1 MSLESFP
8 EYNRDPVSAPKDAVV
23 EPHNRHHPINW
34 SGLVH
39 LFVVYVVWGSTYLAI
54 RVAVREGAG
63 FPPFT
68 LGASRVVIAGIV
80 LLVWSMARGQRIKP
94 TRQELIVLGV
104 SGLLLW
110 TGGNG
115 LVIWAEQR
123 IHSAYA
129 ALLVSST
136 PIWAAV
142 IESLID
148 KRIPSWFLIVALIV
162 GFCGAGLL
170 SVPILM
176 QGTTA
181 DTLSVF
187 ALLFASLSWSL
198 GSIYQ
203 NRHPVKLGART
214 SSAFQ
219 QLAGSIGFIILVF
232 VNSEPLPHP
241 RPEAWWAWGYLVVFG
256 SILAFTSF
264 VMALRL
270 LPTGIVFT
278 YAYVNPLIAVLLGWL
293 ILREPITGW
302 TIGGAALILLG
313 VAGVFRDRISRQ
325 RQAPPRT
332 GASEDSPRKQ

>member
-1 MSLESFP
+1 MSSRSFP
-8 EYNRDPVSAPKDAVV
+8 VYNRQPVSAAKDETEA
-23 EPHNRHHPINW
+23 PHSRHHSISW
-34 SGLVH
+34 KGLLH
-39 LFVVYVVWGSTYLAI
+39 LLVVYLVWGSTYLAI
-54 RVAVREGAG
+54 RVAVREGSG

-68 LGASRVVIAGIV
+68 LGTSRVVIAGII
-80 LLVWSMARGQRIKP
+80 LLAWSKSRGQRIRP
-94 TRQELIVLGV
+94 TKRELLILGV

-110 TGGNG
+110 TAGNG

-142 IESLID
+142 VESLID
-148 KRIPSWFLIVALIV
+148 KRIPSLLLIVALIV

-181 DTLSVF
+181 DTLSVV
-187 ALLFASLSWSL
+187 ALLLASLSWSL
-198 GSIYQ
+198 GSIFQ
-203 NRHPVKLGART
+203 NRNPVNLGART

-219 QLAGSIGFIILVF
+219 QLAGSIGLISLMFL
-232 VNSEPLPHP
+232 NSEPLPDP
-241 RPEAWWAWGYLVVFG
+241 RPEVWWAWGYLVIFG

-278 YAYVNPLIAVLLGWL
+278 YAYVNPLIAVFLGWL
-293 ILREPITGW
+293 ILSEPITSW
-302 TIGGAALILLG
+302 TVGGAGLILLG
-313 VAGVFRDRISRQ
+313 VAGVFRDRMARQ
-325 RQAPPRT
+325 RQTLSQPVAEPAVGEP
-332 GASEDSPRKQ
+332 

>member
-1 MSLESFP
+1 MS
-8 EYNRDPVSAPKDAVV
+8 AGKDGVV
-23 EPHNRHHPINW
+23 EPHTQHHSVSW
-34 SGLVH
+34 TGLLH
-39 LFVVYVVWGSTYLAI
+39 LLVVYLVWGSTYLAI
-54 RVAVREGAG
+54 RVAVREGGG

-68 LGASRVVIAGIV
+68 LGTSRVVIAGVV
-80 LLVWSMARGQRIKP
+80 LLIWSKVRGQRIRP

-104 SGLLLW
+104 SGVLLW
-110 TGGNG
+110 TFGNG

-142 IESLID
+142 IESVID
-148 KRIPSWFLIVALIV
+148 KRVPSWLLIIALIV

-170 SVPILM
+170 SVPILLE
-176 QGTTA
+176 GTTA
-181 DTLSVF
+181 DLLSVI

-198 GSIYQ
+198 GSIFQ

-219 QLAGSIGFIILVF
+219 QLAGSIGFICLMF
-232 VNSEPLPHP
+232 LNSEPLPHP
-241 RPEAWWAWGYLVVFG
+241 KPEAWWAWGYLVVFG

-278 YAYVNPLIAVLLGWL
+278 YGYVNPLIAVVLGWL

-302 TIGGAALILLG
+302 TMGGAGLILLG
-313 VAGVFRDRISRQ
+313 VAGVFRDRISR
-325 RQAPPRT
+325 
-332 GASEDSPRKQ
+332 GRKKAFPSNPGSS

>member
-1 MSLESFP
+1 MS
-8 EYNRDPVSAPKDAVV
+8 AAKDGVV
-23 EPHNRHHPINW
+23 EPHSRHHSISW
-34 SGLVH
+34 TGLLH
-39 LFVVYVVWGSTYLAI
+39 LFVVYLVWGSTYLAI

-68 LGASRVVIAGIV
+68 LGTSRVVIAGIV
-80 LLVWSMARGQRIKP
+80 LLVWSKARGERIKP
-94 TRQELIVLGV
+94 TRQELFVLGV
-104 SGLLLW
+104 SGVLLW
-110 TGGNG
+110 TFGNG

-142 IESLID
+142 VESLID
-148 KRIPSWFLIVALIV
+148 KRIPSWLLIVALIV
-162 GFCGAGLL
+162 GFSGAGLL

-176 QGTTA
+176 GGTTA
-181 DTLSVF
+181 DLLSVI
-187 ALLFASLSWSL
+187 ALLFASLAWSL
-198 GSIYQ
+198 GSIFQ
-203 NRHPVKLGART
+203 NRNPVNLGART

-219 QLAGSIGFIILVF
+219 QLAGSFGFICLMLL
-232 VNSEPLPHP
+232 NSEPLPHP

-278 YAYVNPLIAVLLGWL
+278 YGYVNPLIAVVLGWL
-293 ILREPITGW
+293 ILKEPITGW
-302 TIGGAALILLG
+302 TLGGAGLILLG
-313 VAGVFRDRISRQ
+313 VAGVFRDRMTRG
-325 RQAPPRT
+325 RKAAPERATSADP
-332 GASEDSPRKQ
+332 ARKP

>member
-1 MSLESFP
+1 MSAAKEP
-8 EYNRDPVSAPKDAVV
+8 VV
-23 EPHNRHHPINW
+23 ETHSLPQSVTW
-34 SGLVH
+34 AGLLH
-39 LFVVYVVWGSTYLAI
+39 LLVVYLVWGSTYLAI

-68 LGASRVVIAGIV
+68 LGASRVIIAGIV
-80 LLVWSMARGQRIKP
+80 LLAWGIARRQRIRP
-94 TRQELIVLGV
+94 TREELVVLLV
-104 SGLLLW
+104 SGILLW
-110 TGGNG
+110 TFGNG

-148 KRIPSWFLIVALIV
+148 KRIPSWLLIVSLVV

-170 SVPILM
+170 SVPILLG
-176 QGTTA
+176 GTTA
-181 DTLSVF
+181 DTFSVI
-187 ALLFASLSWSL
+187 ALLLASFSWSL

-219 QLAGSIGFIILVF
+219 QLAGSIGFIVLIFLTA
-232 VNSEPLPHP
+232 EPLPNP

-278 YAYVNPLIAVLLGWL
+278 YAYVNPLIAVVLGWL
-293 ILREPITGW
+293 ILAEPITAW
-302 TIGGAALILLG
+302 TIGGASLILFG
-313 VAGVFRDRISRQ
+313 VAGVFHDRVNR
-325 RQAPPRT
+325 RRRAVPARAA
-332 GASEDSPRKQ
+332 GEDSAKKQ

>member
-1 MSLESFP
+1 
-8 EYNRDPVSAPKDAVV
+8 
-23 EPHNRHHPINW
+23 
-34 SGLVH
+34 VH
-39 LFVVYVVWGSTYLAI
+39 LLVVYLVWGSTYLAI

-68 LGASRVVIAGIV
+68 LGTSRVVIAGIV
-80 LLVWSMARGQRIKP
+80 LLAWSKARGQRIRP
-94 TRQELIVLGV
+94 TRQELIVLAV

-115 LVIWAEQR
+115 FVIWAEQR

-148 KRIPSWFLIVALIV
+148 KRMPSWLLIVALIV

-176 QGTTA
+176 EGTTA
-181 DTLSVF
+181 DTLSVVG
-187 ALLFASLSWSL
+187 LLFASLSWSL

-203 NRHPVKLGART
+203 NRHPVQLGART

-219 QLAGSIGFIILVF
+219 QLAGSVGFISLMLLT
-232 VNSEPLPHP
+232 SEPVPNP
-241 RPEAWWAWGYLVVFG
+241 TAEAWWAWGYLVVFG

-278 YAYVNPLIAVLLGWL
+278 YAYVNPLIAVVLGWL
-293 ILREPITGW
+293 ILGEPITGW
-302 TIGGAALILLG
+302 TMGGAGLILLG
-313 VAGVFRDRISRQ
+313 VAGVFRDRMTRQ
-325 RQAPPRT
+325 RKAVPKR
-332 GASEDSPRKQ
+332 ASAEDPTERS

>member
-1 MSLESFP
+1 MS
-8 EYNRDPVSAPKDAVV
+8 AAKDGVA
-23 EPHNRHHPINW
+23 EPHSRRHSISW
-34 SGLVH
+34 AGLLH
-39 LFVVYVVWGSTYLAI
+39 LLVVYVVWGSTYLAI
-54 RVAVREGAG
+54 RVTVREGGG

-68 LGASRVVIAGIV
+68 LGASRALVAGLV
-80 LLVWSMARGQRIKP
+80 LLAWTKARSQRIKP
-94 TRQELIVLGV
+94 TRQELIILAI

-110 TGGNG
+110 TAGNG

-148 KRIPSWFLIVALIV
+148 RRIPSWLLIAALIV

-170 SVPILM
+170 SAPILL
-176 QGTTA
+176 QGKTA
-181 DTLSVF
+181 DTLSVL
-187 ALLFASLSWSL
+187 ALLLASLTWSL
-198 GSIYQ
+198 GSIFQ

-219 QLAGSIGFIILVF
+219 QLAGSIGFIVLMA
-232 VNSEPLPHP
+232 VNAEPLPDP

-278 YAYVNPLIAVLLGWL
+278 YAYVNPLIAVILGWL

-313 VAGVFRDRISRQ
+313 VGGVFRDRISRQ
-325 RQAPPRT
+325 RQAPAKSAMNADP
-332 GASEDSPRKQ
+332 ASKQ

>member
-1 MSLESFP
+1 MCAANVGP
-8 EYNRDPVSAPKDAVV
+8 Q
-23 EPHNRHHPINW
+23 HHSTNW
-34 SGLVH
+34 RGLLH
-39 LFVVYVVWGSTYLAI
+39 LCVVYVVWGSTYLAI

-68 LGASRVVIAGIV
+68 LGATRVVIAGIV
-80 LLVWSMARGQRIKP
+80 LLAWSRLRGQRIKP

-142 IESLID
+142 VESLID
-148 KRIPSWFLIVALIV
+148 KRIPSWLLIVGLIT

-170 SVPILM
+170 SVPILLE
-176 QGTTA
+176 GTTA
-181 DTLSVF
+181 DTLSVI
-187 ALLFASLSWSL
+187 ALLLASLSWSI

-203 NRHPVKLGART
+203 NRHPVKLGPRA
-214 SSAFQ
+214 SAGLQ
-219 QLAGSIGFIILVF
+219 QLAGSVGFF
-232 VNSEPLPHP
+232 VLMLLNSEPLPHP

-264 VMALRL
+264 VTALRL

-278 YAYVNPLIAVLLGWL
+278 YGYVNPLIAVVLGWL

-302 TIGGAALILLG
+302 TIGGAGLILLG
-313 VAGVFRDRISRQ
+313 VAGVFRDRMTRQ
-325 RQAPPRT
+325 RQSAPKLPT
-332 GASEDSPRKQ
+332 GESPVRNQ

>member
-1 MSLESFP
+1 MS
-8 EYNRDPVSAPKDAVV
+8 AAKDAVV
-23 EPHNRHHPINW
+23 DPHSRHHSTNW
-34 SGLVH
+34 RGLLH
-39 LFVVYVVWGSTYLAI
+39 LCVVYVVWGSTYLAI

-68 LGASRVVIAGIV
+68 LGATRVIIAGII
-80 LLVWSMARGQRIKP
+80 LLAWSKARGQRIKP
-94 TRQELIVLGV
+94 TRRELLVLGA

-142 IESLID
+142 VESLID
-148 KRIPSWFLIVALIV
+148 KRVPSWLLIVALIT

-170 SVPILM
+170 SVPILLE
-176 QGTTA
+176 GTTA
-181 DTLSVF
+181 DTLSVI
-187 ALLFASLSWSL
+187 ALLLASLSWSL
-198 GSIYQ
+198 GSIFQ

-214 SSAFQ
+214 SAGLQ
-219 QLAGSIGFIILVF
+219 QLAGSIGFIFLMF
-232 VNSEPLPHP
+232 LNSEPLPHP

-278 YAYVNPLIAVLLGWL
+278 YGYVNPLIAVVLGWL
-293 ILREPITGW
+293 ILQEPITGW
-302 TIGGAALILLG
+302 TIGGAGLILLG
-313 VAGVFRDRISRQ
+313 VAGVFRDRMTRQ
-325 RQAPPRT
+325 RQSTPKTP
-332 GASEDSPRKQ
+332 ASEDRARNQ

>member
-1 MSLESFP
+1 VSSAEDGIV
-8 EYNRDPVSAPKDAVV
+8 DPHS
-23 EPHNRHHPINW
+23 RHHSIKW
-34 SGLVH
+34 AGLLH
-39 LFVVYVVWGSTYLAI
+39 LLVVYVVWGSTYLAI

-68 LGASRVVIAGIV
+68 LGASRVIIAGIV
-80 LLVWSMARGQRIKP
+80 LLAWSAARRQRIKP
-94 TRQELIVLGV
+94 TRQELVVLGV

-148 KRIPSWFLIVALIV
+148 KRVPSWLLIVALIV

-170 SVPILM
+170 SVPILLE
-176 QGTTA
+176 GTTA
-181 DTLSVF
+181 DTLSVI
-187 ALLFASLSWSL
+187 ALLFASFSWSL
-198 GSIYQ
+198 GSIFQ
-203 NRHPVKLGART
+203 NRHPVKMGAR
-214 SSAFQ
+214 SSSGLQ
-219 QLAGSIGFIILVF
+219 QLAGSIGFIFLMILT
-232 VNSEPLPHP
+232 SEPLPHP

-278 YAYVNPLIAVLLGWL
+278 YAYVNPLIAVVLGWL
-293 ILREPITGW
+293 VLREPITGW
-302 TIGGAALILLG
+302 TIGGAGLILLG
-313 VAGVFRDRISRQ
+313 VAGVFRDRMTRQ
-325 RQAPPRT
+325 RPMPPTATAR
-332 GASEDSPRKQ
+332 EDSAREK